1 MKRKYLNRL
10 SKLAIV
16 AAVISITS
24 CRDEDGMAPE
34 YMPDMYRSPAV
45 EPYVDYG
52 ELRGNYSDAAYTDK
66 MTARQSVEGTIPRG
80 FVPYGYDNTAEGYE
94 LAGTNLKNPVAYTD
108 KVAAEGKELYG
119 MFCVHC
125 HGKTGQGDG
134 SIVQNDKFPP
144 LPVKFAPG
152 LDISEGKMFHTITY
166 GKGLMGS
173 HASQLNQEERWKLVH
188 YIRSEFLKEAHA
200 QTSSSNGE
208 GDVAGDSTTQQ
219 ISFTGDLA
227 NDLDLIFDFF
237 DEENPNYDA
246 LPTRS
251 PSVILKGVYFG
262 PASYKITMSKS
273 KETLESVVAALTKST
288 KVKVELAGHTDH
300 GSEDE
305 SINVNLSKNRANA
318 VKEHLVKK
326 GIAESRISVV
336 GFGSSQPIASNED
349 AEGKAKNRRTEITV
363 IK

>member
-24 CRDEDGMAPE
+24 CREENGLAPE

-52 ELRGNYSDAAYTDK
+52 ELRGNYSDSAYTDK

-80 FVPYGYDNTAEGYE
+80 FKPYGYENTMEGYT
-94 LAGTNLKNPVAYTD
+94 LAGENLKNPIAFND
-108 KVAAEGKELYG
+108 KIGAEGKELYG

-125 HGKTGQGDG
+125 HGKKGQGDG

-166 GKGLMGS
+166 GKGLMGP

-188 YIRSEFLKEAHA
+188 YIR
-200 QTSSSNGE
+200 TSFMNE
-208 GDVAGDSTTQQ
+208 LTA
-219 ISFTGDLA
+219 A
-227 NDLDLIFDFF
+227 NDS
-237 DEENPNYDA
+237 A
-246 LPTRS
+246 
-251 PSVILKGVYFG
+251 
-262 PASYKITMSKS
+262 
-273 KETLESVVAALTKST
+273 VAPE
-288 KVKVELAGHTDH
+288 VKVVETAQIEPVLEEKGH
-300 GSEDE
+300 
-305 SINVNLSKNRANA
+305 
-318 VKEHLVKK
+318 
-326 GIAESRISVV
+326 
-336 GFGSSQPIASNED
+336 
-349 AEGKAKNRRTEITV
+349 
-363 IK
+363 